1 MCAESIDG
9 LDTHTVES
17 DALLERLGV
26 VLSSG
31 VEHAHCLDEFALR
44 YAASIVAHAD
54 TEVVLDVDFDALAGV
69 HLEFVDGVIDNFL
82 EEDIDAVLWEVAVA
96 EASDVHTRTSA
107 HMLHVGEVANVVVGV
122 LDGGLDGFF

>member
-1 MCAESIDG
+1 MCAERIDG
-9 LDTHTVES
+9 LDTHAVES
-17 DALLERLGV
+17 DTLLECLGV

-54 TEVVLDVDFDALAGV
+54 TEVVVDVDFNAFAGI
-69 HLEFVDGVIDNFL
+69 HFEFVDGVIDDFL

-96 EASDVHTRTSA
+96 EPSDVHAGSGA
-107 HMLHVGEVANVVVGV
+107 HMLHVGEVAYVVVGV